1 MQVIQPLT
9 VTGDYSSILQNYNK
23 LKKNALDLQLQCK
36 IHGNVNKDWKDQM
49 NM

>member
-23 LKKNALDLQLQCK
+23 GKKNALDLQLQFK
-36 IHGNVNKDWKDQM
+36 YMGM
-49 NM
+49 